1 MKNKIIS
8 SSAIALLLL
17 ISSACVPSKKYNEL
31 AEREKNCAQD
41 LAKYKKMS
49 LDYESLAKELEL
61 KFDLANKELI
71 QLRKDTSVLGE
82 AMRLLK
88 RDYSII
94 MSQTAELENSFDNL
108 KNLSA
113 KETASLQAEL
123 KVKNLSL
130 QEKEDAL
137 LALEIELKEKERL
150 LSEREK
156 RVNELE
162 ELLRKKEDGIRK
174 LKERVARALKGFE
187 GQGLTVEQKNGKIYV
202 SLEAKL
208 LFTSGST
215 KIEDEGVKALIE
227 LGRVLENE
235 KDLEIIVEG
244 HTDSDKLSRASSPK
258 NNWELSVL
266 RATSVVEI
274 ILENSE
280 VTPKQLMAAGRGPFY
295 PVSDTDKAK
304 NRRIEVIISPNLN
317 ELYEI
322 ISQQ

>member
-1 MKNKIIS
+1 MKYSIPYLTSVLSIIFLVS
-8 SSAIALLLL
+8 S
-17 ISSACVPSKKYNEL
+17 CVPSKKYNEL
-31 AEREKNCAQD
+31 LEREKTCAQE

-71 QLRKDTSVLGE
+71 DLRKDTADLGE
-82 AMRLLK
+82 QMRLLNRK
-88 RDYSII
+88 YGVLKLQSK
-94 MSQTAELENSFDNL
+94 ELENSFNNL

-113 KETASLQAEL
+113 KETAALQSEL
-123 KVKNLSL
+123 KIKNLKL

-137 LALEIELKEKERL
+137 LSLEQELKEKERL

-162 ELLRKKEDGIRK
+162 ELLRKKEDGIRA

-187 GQGLTVEQKNGKIYV
+187 GQGLTVEQKNGRIYV
-202 SLEAKL
+202 SLEEKL
-208 LFTSGST
+208 LFTSAST
-215 KIEDEGVKALIE
+215 AVQPEGEKALIE

-235 KDLEIIVEG
+235 KELEIIVEG
-244 HTDSDKLSRASSPK
+244 HTDADPLSRTTSPK

-274 ILENSE
+274 ILANSS
-280 VTPKQLMAAGRGPFY
+280 VTPSQLMAAGRGEFY
-295 PVSDTDKAK
+295 PISGVKAK

-317 ELYEI
+317 ELYDI
-322 ISQQ
+322 ISKD